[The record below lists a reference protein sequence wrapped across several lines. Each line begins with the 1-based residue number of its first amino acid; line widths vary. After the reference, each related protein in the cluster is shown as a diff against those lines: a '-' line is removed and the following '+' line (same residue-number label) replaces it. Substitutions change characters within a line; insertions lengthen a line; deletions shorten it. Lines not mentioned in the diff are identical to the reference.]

1 MFYLAVIQKT
11 TNGERAQAL
20 WPKET
25 LDEAVASF
33 HSELAYR
40 GPERAFTSCAILNES
55 GNLARPSEFWSRPV
69 PETPSG
75 TPEE

>member
-1 MFYLAVIQKT
+1 MFYLAVIQKAT
-11 TNGERAQAL
+11 TGNAQAL

-25 LDEAVASF
+25 LDEALSSF

-40 GPERAFTSCAILNES
+40 GEERLFTSCAILNES
-55 GNLARPSEFWSRPV
+55 GNLVRPSECWSRPV